1 MKAGDGKGLRMAAV
15 LCAGLALLAPRAVRA
30 GTNVPALLQSNAA
43 AARSALPKPL
53 PPAPQPRWPISFFR
67 ELLALSAGERKQA
80 LTNHPPAAQTVI
92 LAKVREYESLPADER
107 ELRLRVTELQSY
119 LRPLMSARD
128 TNRAVQLARIP
139 EADRKLVEDRLREWD
154 KLTPEAQKELMEHE
168 TTLLYL
174 AQIEGRT
181 DEQRRVILT
190 NIPSGRREMLERGI
204 ARWEAM
210 SEEQRG
216 KVLGRFNRFFELGE
230 PEKEKAL
237 KTLSEPE
244 RRQIEKTLRA
254 FDRLRPDQRSECM
267 RSFAKFASLSVAE
280 RQEFLK
286 NAERWEQMSPN
297 ERQAWRELVRKMP
310 PAPPPRWAPRP
321 PLPPATRSTPTAVT
335 NGK

>member
-15 LCAGLALLAPRAVRA
+15 LCAGLALLASPAIRAA
-30 GTNVPALLQSNAA
+30 TNVPALS
-43 AARSALPKPL
+43 RPT
-53 PPAPQPRWPISFFR
+53 PPAPPPRWPIGFFR
-67 ELLALSAGERKQA
+67 ELLAMSATERKQA

-154 KLTPEAQKELMEHE
+154 KLTPEAQKDLMEHE
-168 TTLLYL
+168 ATLLYL
-174 AQIEGRT
+174 AQIEGRSE
-181 DEQRRVILT
+181 EQRRLILT
-190 NIPSGRREMLERGI
+190 NIPPGRRELLERGI
-204 ARWEAM
+204 AQWEAM
-210 SEEQRG
+210 SEEQRR
-216 KVLGRFNRFFELGE
+216 KVLGRFNRFFELSE

-237 KTLSEPE
+237 KTLSEAE

-310 PAPPPRWAPRP
+310 P
-321 PLPPATRSTPTAVT
+321 PLPPRRAPKPPQPPSVPASRPTPAVVT
-335 NGK
+335 NGN